1 MSLFEKKK
9 AKKKKSIEELAL
21 KQNRKKVKKM
31 KRLLNKIK
39 RRVNKRFYKKYYK
52 GLDGWLRYRDDKRY
66 IESDK
71 EALDEELLE
80 RRDRIYPIVLEMLR
94 KKKIDSPELTV
105 AIAGYLDDCKLK
117 VCKFSF
123 ENFIDS
129 VHNEPAVLSQLEEIM
144 ELNPGSLTVLKAGDR
159 VGDIYITDENSA
171 VVEAERG
178 IDDVERLQPLDENG
192 TLKKDGNETDTVVT
206 TGRRPILDDN
216 DIYFDARDLPPE
228 YAEKLRD
235 HFKYRVENMPNQET
249 QDGDVQENNDVPE
262 DDAIRTVKDDSD
274 FDVPIGQ
281 RPDDDNSLYRLTY
294 EFIKQDNIDL
304 AKLRAMREFWK
315 AEAEEKRKLEELS
328 QNTKV
333 YKRTA

>member
-9 AKKKKSIEELAL
+9 AGKKKTIEELAL

-71 EALDEELLE
+71 EAMNEELLG
-80 RRDRIYPIVLEMLR
+80 RRASIYPIVLEMLR
-94 KKKIDSPELTV
+94 KEKINSPELTV

-117 VCKFSF
+117 ACKFSF

-159 VGDIYITDENSA
+159 VGDIYITDENS
-171 VVEAERG
+171 
-178 IDDVERLQPLDENG
+178 DDVESLQPLDEND
-192 TLKKDGNETDTVVT
+192 TSEKDDNEEDNVVT
-206 TGRRPILDDN
+206 PGSIPIDEKN
-216 DIYFDARDLPPE
+216 IYFDAKDLPPE
-228 YAEKLRD
+228 YAEELRD

-249 QDGDVQENNDVPE
+249 QDDDVRENNDAPE
-262 DDAIRTVKDDSD
+262 GGAIRTVKDDSD
-274 FDVPIGQ
+274 FDVPIDK

-294 EFIKQDNIDL
+294 ESIKQDNIDL
-304 AKLRAMREFWK
+304 DKLRAMREFWK
-315 AEAEEKRKLEELS
+315 AEAEEKRKSGELP
-328 QNTKV
+328 QNHKV
-333 YKRTA
+333 YKRAA